1 MMFVFAEYTTFNY
14 RLAVETS
21 YSDKV
26 FSRLLRIND
35 MVILGEDTR
44 NTH

>member
-1 MMFVFAEYTTFNY
+1 MFVFAEYITFNY
-14 RLAVETS
+14 RLAVATS

-26 FSRLLRIND
+26 FSRLLRID
-35 MVILGEDTR
+35 AMAILGEEIR